1 MYIIGSTAAAVESF
15 RISQWV
21 ESSRCRALGDDAL
34 KDEDNAAWVMQLE
47 SAVRREWIE
56 RIRWIR
62 LADRLAE
69 NELLDRTRLKFQ
81 GFCAQWQHLRDRR
94 EIPLGCEYESV
105 WRAIA
110 DRWFGDRRDT
120 GTSEDSIFIW
130 NAYLEALGA
139 YHHAYLTLEGL
150 SDYEQMLA
158 NLAGCF
164 FQILPFLDPAERQ
177 AACDFGIVDQFYN
190 NLRDL
195 AEDSQQGI
203 CYFPT
208 EILERFGVERWEILQ
223 FECFRNPG
231 YFQLI
236 EFWLDEYLPTLRQRA
251 EALLRSPH
259 LHPSWQI
266 LCDWSVA
273 RYHRIE
279 RIFRYLRFDYARFP
293 QVYWAAVRRD
303 LGYWQARQ

>member
-1 MYIIGSTAAAVESF
+1 MAVESF

-47 SAVRREWIE
+47 SAVRQEWIE

-69 NELLDRTRLKFQ
+69 NELIDRSSLKFR
-81 GFCAQWQHLRDRR
+81 GFCRDWQHLRDRR
-94 EIPLGCEYESV
+94 EVPPGCEYDSV

-110 DRWFGDRRDT
+110 SRWFERRDD
-120 GTSEDSIFIW
+120 GASEDSIAIW
-130 NAYLEALGA
+130 NAYLEALRA
-139 YHHAYLTLEGL
+139 YHHDRLILERL
-150 SDYEQMLA
+150 ADYEDMLA
-158 NLAGCF
+158 NLAGHF
-164 FQILPFLDPAERQ
+164 FQILPFLDPKDRS
-177 AACDFGIVDQFYN
+177 AARDFGIVDQFYN

-223 FECFRNPG
+223 FECFHNPG
-231 YFQLI
+231 YFRLI

-251 EALLRSPH
+251 ETLLRSPR

-266 LCDWSVA
+266 LCDWSVG

-279 RIFRYLRFDYARFP
+279 RIFRHLRFDYARFP
-293 QVYWAAVRRD
+293 RVYWAAVRRD
-303 LGYWQARQ
+303 LGYWRARQLP